1 MKKDFENN
9 KALDELF
16 GGFKSV
22 DEIEKE
28 EKEKQQIQEKEET
41 KEVVEVKETKK
52 ENKKEKK
59 EKEESKKSTLF
70 TEVDSVVTEY
80 LDLMTFITG
89 QTKKEYI
96 NELVKNDIKSSLNIS
111 ETATDE
117 QIHKAIENKKKELQK
132 LFRRPSK

>member
-28 EKEKQQIQEKEET
+28 KETETKEAE
-41 KEVVEVKETKK
+41 KEVVEVVKETP
-52 ENKKEKK
+52 KEKK
-59 EKEESKKSTLF
+59 PKKKKEETGKKATLF

-117 QIHKAIENKKKELQK
+117 QIHRAIENKKKELQK

>member
-28 EKEKQQIQEKEET
+28 KETETKEAE
-41 KEVVEVKETKK
+41 KEVVEVVKETP
-52 ENKKEKK
+52 KEKK
-59 EKEESKKSTLF
+59 TKTEKEETGKKATLF

-117 QIHKAIENKKKELQK
+117 QIHRAIENKKKELQK

>member
-28 EKEKQQIQEKEET
+28 QEEQKKEEETKKEIVEVKKEET
-41 KEVVEVKETKK
+41 KQPKEK
-52 ENKKEKK
+52 NKK
-59 EKEESKKSTLF
+59 EKEEVKKSTLF

-96 NELVKNDIKSSLNIS
+96 NELVKADIKTSLNIS

>member
-28 EKEKQQIQEKEET
+28 KEEQKEEES
-41 KEVVEVKETKK
+41 KEVVEVKK
-52 ENKKEKK
+52 EEPKQPKANKKK
-59 EKEESKKSTLF
+59 EKEESKKATLF
-70 TEVDSVVTEY
+70 TEVDSVVAEY

-96 NELVKNDIKSSLNIS
+96 NELVKNEIKTSLNIS
-111 ETATDE
+111 DNSTDE

>member
-22 DEIEKE
+22 EEIEKE
-28 EKEKQQIQEKEET
+28 QEEQKEVEKK
-41 KEVVEVKETKK
+41 KEVVEVVKEQPKEKK
-52 ENKKEKK
+52 AKK
-59 EKEESKKSTLF
+59 EKEETSKKSTLF

-117 QIHKAIENKKKELQK
+117 QIHRAIENKKKELQK

>member
-28 EKEKQQIQEKEET
+28 KEEQKEEES
-41 KEVVEVKETKK
+41 KEVVEVKK
-52 ENKKEKK
+52 EEPKQPKVSKKK
-59 EKEESKKSTLF
+59 EKEESKKATLF
-70 TEVDSVVTEY
+70 TEVDSVVAEY

-96 NELVKNDIKSSLNIS
+96 NELVKNEIKTSLNIS
-111 ETATDE
+111 DNSTDE

>member
-28 EKEKQQIQEKEET
+28 KETETKEEE
-41 KEVVEVKETKK
+41 KEVVEVVKETPKEKK
-52 ENKKEKK
+52 PKK
-59 EKEESKKSTLF
+59 EKEETGKKATLF

-117 QIHKAIENKKKELQK
+117 QIHRAIENKKKELQK

>member
-28 EKEKQQIQEKEET
+28 KEEQKEEES
-41 KEVVEVKETKK
+41 KEVVEIKNEEPKQPKTSK
-52 ENKKEKK
+52 KK
-59 EKEESKKSTLF
+59 EKEESKKATLF
-70 TEVDSVVTEY
+70 TEVDSVVAEY

-96 NELVKNDIKSSLNIS
+96 NELVKNEIKTSLNIS
-111 ETATDE
+111 DNSTDE

>member
-28 EKEKQQIQEKEET
+28 KETETKEAE
-41 KEVVEVKETKK
+41 KEVVEVVKETPKEKK
-52 ENKKEKK
+52 PKK
-59 EKEESKKSTLF
+59 EKEETGKKATLF

-96 NELVKNDIKSSLNIS
+96 NELVKTDIKSSLNIS

-117 QIHKAIENKKKELQK
+117 QIHRAIENKKKELQK

>member
-28 EKEKQQIQEKEET
+28 KETETKEAE
-41 KEVVEVKETKK
+41 KEVVEVVKETP
-52 ENKKEKK
+52 KEKK
-59 EKEESKKSTLF
+59 PKKKKEETGKQATLF

-117 QIHKAIENKKKELQK
+117 QIHRAIENKKKELQK

>member
-28 EKEKQQIQEKEET
+28 KEEQKEEES
-41 KEVVEVKETKK
+41 KEVVEIKNEEPKQPKTSK
-52 ENKKEKK
+52 KK
-59 EKEESKKSTLF
+59 EKEESKKATLF
-70 TEVDSVVTEY
+70 TEVDSVVAEY

-117 QIHKAIENKKKELQK
+117 QIHRAIENKKKELQK

>member
-28 EKEKQQIQEKEET
+28 KETETKEAE
-41 KEVVEVKETKK
+41 KEVVEVVKETPKEKK
-52 ENKKEKK
+52 PKK
-59 EKEESKKSTLF
+59 EKEETGKKATLF

-111 ETATDE
+111 ETATNE
-117 QIHKAIENKKKELQK
+117 QIHRAIENKKKELQK

>member
-28 EKEKQQIQEKEET
+28 KETETKEAE
-41 KEVVEVKETKK
+41 KEVVEVVKETPKEKK
-52 ENKKEKK
+52 PKK
-59 EKEESKKSTLF
+59 EKEETGKKATLF

-96 NELVKNDIKSSLNIS
+96 NELVKDDIKTSLNIS

-117 QIHKAIENKKKELQK
+117 QIHRAIENKKKELQK

>member
-28 EKEKQQIQEKEET
+28 KEEQKEEES
-41 KEVVEVKETKK
+41 KEVVEIKK
-52 ENKKEKK
+52 EEPKQPKEKKNK

-70 TEVDSVVTEY
+70 TEVDSVVAEY

-96 NELVKNDIKSSLNIS
+96 NELVKNEIKTSLNIS
-111 ETATDE
+111 DNSTDE

>member
-28 EKEKQQIQEKEET
+28 KEEQKEEES
-41 KEVVEVKETKK
+41 KEVVEVKK
-52 ENKKEKK
+52 EEPKQPKTSKKK
-59 EKEESKKSTLF
+59 EKEESKKATLF
-70 TEVDSVVTEY
+70 TEVDSVVAEY

-96 NELVKNDIKSSLNIS
+96 NELVKNEIKTSLNIS
-111 ETATDE
+111 DNSTDE

>member
-28 EKEKQQIQEKEET
+28 KEEQKEEES
-41 KEVVEVKETKK
+41 KEVVEVKK
-52 ENKKEKK
+52 EEPKQPKASKKK
-59 EKEESKKSTLF
+59 EKEESKKATLF
-70 TEVDSVVTEY
+70 TEVDSVVAEY

-96 NELVKNDIKSSLNIS
+96 NELVKNEIKTSLNIS
-111 ETATDE
+111 DNSTDE

>member
-16 GGFKSV
+16 GGLKSV

-28 EKEKQQIQEKEET
+28 KEEQKEEES
-41 KEVVEVKETKK
+41 KEVVEIKNEEPKQPKTSK
-52 ENKKEKK
+52 KK
-59 EKEESKKSTLF
+59 EKEESKKATLF
-70 TEVDSVVTEY
+70 TEVDSVVAEY

-96 NELVKNDIKSSLNIS
+96 NELVKNEIKTSLNIS
-111 ETATDE
+111 DNSTDE

>member
-28 EKEKQQIQEKEET
+28 KETETKEAE
-41 KEVVEVKETKK
+41 KEVVEVVKETPKEKK
-52 ENKKEKK
+52 TKK
-59 EKEESKKSTLF
+59 EKEETGKKATLF

-117 QIHKAIENKKKELQK
+117 QIHRAIENKKKELQK

>member
-28 EKEKQQIQEKEET
+28 KETETKEAE
-41 KEVVEVKETKK
+41 KEVVEVVKETKK

>member
-28 EKEKQQIQEKEET
+28 KETETKEAE
-41 KEVVEVKETKK
+41 KEVVEVVKETPKEKK
-52 ENKKEKK
+52 PKK
-59 EKEESKKSTLF
+59 EKEETGKKATLF

-96 NELVKNDIKSSLNIS
+96 NELVKNEIKTSLNIS
-111 ETATDE
+111 DNSTDE

>member
-28 EKEKQQIQEKEET
+28 KEEQKEEES
-41 KEVVEVKETKK
+41 KEVVEIKK
-52 ENKKEKK
+52 EEPKQPKEKKNK
-59 EKEESKKSTLF
+59 EKEESKKATLF
-70 TEVDSVVTEY
+70 TEVDSVVAEY

-96 NELVKNDIKSSLNIS
+96 NELVKNEIKTSLNIS
-111 ETATDE
+111 DNSTDE

>member
-28 EKEKQQIQEKEET
+28 KETETKEAE
-41 KEVVEVKETKK
+41 KEVVEVVKETPKEKK
-52 ENKKEKK
+52 PKK
-59 EKEESKKSTLF
+59 EKEETGKKATLF

-96 NELVKNDIKSSLNIS
+96 NELVKNEIKTSLNIS
-111 ETATDE
+111 DNSTDE
-117 QIHKAIENKKKELQK
+117 QIHRAIENKKKELQK

>member
-28 EKEKQQIQEKEET
+28 KETETKEAE
-41 KEVVEVKETKK
+41 KEVVEVVKETPKK
-52 ENKKEKK
+52 KKTKK
-59 EKEESKKSTLF
+59 EKEETGKKATLF

-117 QIHKAIENKKKELQK
+117 QIHRAIENKKKELQK